1 MEKRYVDITEK
12 ESNYGKI
19 YKVAGPRKKQ
29 AISFRL
35 HCILTSRRRWGY
47 GWS

>member
-19 YKVAGPRKKQ
+19 YKVAGPRKT
-29 AISFRL
+29 AFPSPHF
-35 HCILTSRRRWGY
+35 
-47 GWS
+47 